1 MSRILIRWV
10 INGVALAVATWLVP
24 GITIVG
30 EPRWLTLVVVA
41 AIFGLVNTLISP
53 VIKVLSCPL
62 MIVTLGLFTLVVN
75 GLMLWLT
82 AWIGD
87 VLDVGFL
94 VDGFWPAFL
103 GALVVSLVSFLLGGL
118 LVRDKDRERRSERR

>member
-10 INGVALAVATWLVP
+10 INGVALAAAAWLVP

-82 AWIGD
+82 AWIGSA
-87 VLDVGFL
+87 LDVGFL

-103 GALVVSLVSFLLGGL
+103 GALVVSVVSFVLGGL
-118 LVRDKDRERRSERR
+118 LVRDRDRERRRDRR